1 MDFFHLVFILIL
13 HVLAY
18 LSEMVLENTKKKAV
32 SQAVQWVLSHF
43 GHITAP
49 AKDGIPFLRINN
61 LSQFL
66 KSDFKSFT
74 FFIIFSKQNELN

>member
-32 SQAVQWVLSHF
+32 SQAVQRVLSHF

-61 LSQFL
+61 LSQL
-66 KSDFKSFT
+66 DLKSFT
-74 FFIIFSKQNELN
+74 FFIIFSKQNELD